1 MSIGCT
7 LAFLPF
13 SPMFLPFYLF
23 ILYIIIKMADI
34 DDIIAGGGIVF
45 RPAKNQPGN
54 DSGKVKTKA
63 KKKQY
68 ITGAHGSGSARQK
81 AKYRQQRAN
90 RHKK

>member
-1 MSIGCT
+1 MVSPWLSLVLDYSIINMDD
-7 LAFLPF
+7 FQN
-13 SPMFLPFYLF
+13 
-23 ILYIIIKMADI
+23 ILENGINFGR
-34 DDIIAGGGIVF
+34 GGDK
-45 RPAKNQPGN
+45 PK

-81 AKYRQQRAN
+81 AKYREQRAN